1 MSDNKPIF
9 SLMYFEAGKGRDCGA
24 AWDYGRASGS
34 LNVAI
39 DLSRIPSEQP
49 IVRLK
54 VFPTAIIERAKVL
67 EGYLKQILE
76 KIEATKAD
84 SKLPPKAPFFD
95 CLVKH
100 GEGWVNV
107 GSLWN
112 NSQNGNL
119 DFQLKLKEIPQEL
132 VLNKKLN
139 ALLVPNKKYF
149 PRASGSEGL
158 GVASELSG
166 GES

>member
-24 AWDYGRASGS
+24 AWDCGRTSGS
-34 LNVAI
+34 LNVLI
-39 DLSRIPSEQP
+39 DLSKLPESQP
-49 IVRLK
+49 TVRLK
-54 VFPTAIIERAKVL
+54 VFPTETLERAKVL

-76 KIEATKAD
+76 KIEATKSQ
-84 SKLPPKAPFFD
+84 SKIPPKSPFFD

-100 GEGWVNV
+100 GESWVNV

-119 DFQLKLKEIPQEL
+119 DFQLKIKEIPEAL
-132 VLNKKLN
+132 AINKKLN